1 MMNRIVKETAVTR
14 SAVIVVCAFVLSTV
28 CSSGLNASAD
38 DPSNWPSFR
47 GPGAGGVAQADL
59 PEKWDL
65 TSSSNVRWRRPI
77 EGLGH
82 GGPAVWG
89 NQVFILTADNG
100 AAQPVKTGVF
110 GDIAPVEGEKPFA
123 WKLLCVD
130 LTSGKILW
138 NRTAVQGETKVKRH
152 PKSSHANCTPA
163 TDGKHVVAFFGS
175 EGLYCYDTKGQL
187 LWHKDLGRLDSGY
200 YMVPQAQWEFGSSPV
215 IDGDRVI
222 VECDVEENSFLAAF
236 SLEDGRELWR
246 TPRDEVP
253 TWSTPTVIHPEGR
266 AAQVVCN
273 GHKHAAGY
281 DPGTGKEIWSL
292 AMPGDIPIPTPI
304 CAHDLVF
311 FTSAHGGPSGIYA
324 VRPSAVGDISLP
336 AGQSSSQSVAWSTNR
351 GGSYIPT
358 PIVIGDLLYC
368 CNWNGV
374 LTCFD
379 AVSGREVYHV
389 RLPGSEAGF
398 TASPVGTADKLY
410 LVSEEGL
417 VHVIKP
423 GPEFSLLA
431 TNSLGAKCL
440 ATPAIAHDT
449 LLFRTESGLLAIGKS
464 SR

>member
-1 MMNRIVKETAVTR
+1 MTR
-14 SAVIVVCAFVLSTV
+14 SAAIVVCAFVLSTV
-28 CSSGLNASAD
+28 CPRGLNASAD
-38 DPSNWPSFR
+38 DRSNWPSFR
-47 GPGAGGVAQADL
+47 GPGAGGVARADL

-65 TSSSNVRWRRPI
+65 TNSSNVRWRCPI

-89 NQVFILTADNG
+89 NQVFVLTADNG

-130 LTSGKILW
+130 LTSGRLLW
-138 NRTAVQGETKVKRH
+138 NRTAVRGEAKIKRH
-152 PKSSHANCTPA
+152 PKSSHANCTP
-163 TDGKHVVAFFGS
+163 
-175 EGLYCYDTKGQL
+175 
-187 LWHKDLGRLDSGY
+187 
-200 YMVPQAQWEFGSSPV
+200 V
-215 IDGDRVI
+215 IDGGRVI
-222 VECDVEENSFLAAF
+222 VECDVEENSFLADF

-253 TWSTPTVIHPEGR
+253 TWSTPTIIHPEGR
-266 AAQVVCN
+266 PAQVVCN

-292 AMPGDIPIPTPI
+292 AMPGDMPIPTPI
-304 CAHDLVF
+304 FAHDLIF
-311 FTSAHGGPSGIYA
+311 FTSAHGGPSGIFA

-336 AGQSSSQSVAWSTNR
+336 AGQSASQSVAWSTNR

-379 AVSGREVYHV
+379 AGSGREVYHT

-398 TASPVGTADKLY
+398 TASPVGTANKLY

-417 VHVIKP
+417 VHVVKP